1 MRARRQVRAAGAMG
15 HLLLVV
21 VLALGVFVM
30 HTVGH
35 PRESSHATMSTVSH
49 TQAMRADTSHTA
61 DPGHGNEP
69 AATGGVLD
77 DAGLAATSASS
88 SSHEP
93 AMAMDMLSLCMAVL
107 FGAWVIT
114 ALLASAFARRRER
127 SAGLLARIVGVPRP
141 DPPPR
146 GPDLTRLS
154 VLRL

>member
-1 MRARRQVRAAGAMG
+1 MRARRHVRAAGAVG

-35 PRESSHATMSTVSH
+35 PRESSHATTSTVSH
-49 TQAMRADTSHTA
+49 ARTMPADTSHAA
-61 DPGHGNEP
+61 DPGHPTQP
-69 AATGGVLD
+69 ASLGGVPGAADLP
-77 DAGLAATSASS
+77 ATSPSP

-93 AMAMDMLSLCMAVL
+93 AMTMDMLSLCMAVL

-114 ALLASAFARRRER
+114 ALLASAFARRGERE
-127 SAGLLARIVGVPRP
+127 AGHLARTVGVPRP

-146 GPDLTRLS
+146 APDLTRLS